1 MKTRIRNLARVAC
14 LGVTLA
20 ASVALADD
28 YKKETTTTTTT
39 ETMGTVSN
47 ISPDTIVVRTAS
59 SGPAT
64 YSYSKT
70 TTYVDEAG
78 RPVSIETVKS
88 GSPVTV
94 YYEKEDGRMVANK
107 VVVRKTTTTEVD
119 D

>member
-1 MKTRIRNLARVAC
+1 MKIRNLARLAC
-14 LGVTLA
+14 LGVTLS

-28 YKKETTTTTTT
+28 KIKETTTTTTT
-39 ETMGTVSN
+39 TTMGTVSDIN
-47 ISPDTIVVRTAS
+47 PDTIVVRTAS
-59 SGPAT
+59 AREPAT

-94 YYEKEDGRMVANK
+94 YYEEEDGKMVANK
-107 VVVRKTTTTEVD
+107 VVVRKTTRTEVD